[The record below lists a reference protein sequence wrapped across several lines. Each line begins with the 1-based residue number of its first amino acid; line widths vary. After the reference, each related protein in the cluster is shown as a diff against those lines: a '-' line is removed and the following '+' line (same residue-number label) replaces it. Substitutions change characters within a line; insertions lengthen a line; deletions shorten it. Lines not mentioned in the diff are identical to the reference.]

1 MRFEFSPKEVL
12 KLNLYLI
19 LFLLCANVL
28 GIISKYYFD
37 HDYVYGLIPLF
48 DFSLERNIP
57 TLYSSIALVFVSILL
72 SLIGFI
78 NKKLT
83 FSYLPWFGLA
93 LIFLFLSI
101 DEIHGIHENLT
112 IITRNTFNMSGFFYY
127 AWVLP
132 YSAALMVFMIL
143 YLKFL
148 FDLPKPIMILFLV
161 SGSIFV
167 SGAIGFELLGGRQAE
182 LYGKDNVL
190 YCFFY
195 TCEELLEMLGV
206 AVFIYT
212 LLRYMVEQFKFM
224 AITVANKKEA

>member
-1 MRFEFSPKEVL
+1 
-12 KLNLYLI
+12 
-19 LFLLCANVL
+19 
-28 GIISKYYFD
+28 
-37 HDYVYGLIPLF
+37 
-48 DFSLERNIP
+48 
-57 TLYSSIALVFVSILL
+57 
-72 SLIGFI
+72 
-78 NKKLT
+78 
-83 FSYLPWFGLA
+83 
-93 LIFLFLSI
+93 
-101 DEIHGIHENLT
+101 
-112 IITRNTFNMSGFFYY
+112 
-127 AWVLP
+127 
-132 YSAALMVFMIL
+132 
-143 YLKFL
+143 
-148 FDLPKPIMILFLV
+148 MILFLV